1 MSNTI
6 TNNKMDSEDD
16 YEFPCSQKRL
26 VHKADTEMPCPQKQ
40 VVFIDDDE
48 IEEEL
53 GRFLDQL
60 IKEQELKKDLE
71 TCNNCKNK

>member
-1 MSNTI
+1 
-6 TNNKMDSEDD
+6 MDSEDD
-16 YEFPCSQKRL
+16 NEIPCSQKRL
-26 VHKADTEMPCPQKQ
+26 VHKDENEVPCSQKQ
-40 VVFIDDDE
+40 VVYIDDDD

-60 IKEQELKKDLE
+60 IREQELKKDLE